1 MLTGADSDKDQVN
14 QISSKAQMVRSS
26 LLKVSGFSLIF
37 TAQKKNLQF
46 YSVNLINKH
55 LPSSKLILWSFG
67 KSLDTAQTFKFDIE
81 Y

>member
-14 QISSKAQMVRSS
+14 HISSQAQMVRSS
-26 LLKVSGFSLIF
+26 LLKVSGF
-37 TAQKKNLQF
+37 
-46 YSVNLINKH
+46 NLI
-55 LPSSKLILWSFG
+55 KLILWSFG